1 MRSSEST
8 ISLADLQRLGIR
20 LHASEAAA
28 IARDVTVR
36 AEQGLLPGIPSADVL
51 RFAPDGS
58 IRIEG
63 PVAAGRSVERAARLL
78 DSLLPPLDQPSD
90 VRVPGALRLV
100 LARAL
105 ATLDLPA
112 YRSLE
117 DFASA
122 LARFAAADTSV
133 AVTGLVTRAQRDS
146 VRETSPRPTAAPV
159 VTDSDLTISDVRRA
173 RRATGL
179 TLTEIAERSRIPV
192 SLLRELE
199 WGYFINWPS
208 GYYGRSQLV
217 RYARAAGLDE
227 QVVVQAVWPVL
238 ETSARARPVP
248 VVDGTVLADDAP
260 STSLVRMQPA
270 GMPEIAAPVRRR
282 PPAFVAAA
290 AIAALLGVGALPA
303 IWTSRGSQDA
313 PADPVVTTQRPA
325 TDGVPA
331 GTSTAAPVNGT
342 SGAVQDRA
350 AEDDAKTT
358 PQAETRAARAAAP
371 VEAAADPVRTE
382 STDRS
387 TAALAPVSDS
397 PSRVTPDTAFSPAF
411 ATAGSAMFYHSA
423 ASGRSDIMRADTT
436 AAGTVLRV
444 TSIVNDNAS
453 NFHARPSP
461 DGEWIAFDSDREGE
475 RAVFI
480 ADANGRNVR
489 RITGPGF
496 AAVPSWSPDGG
507 VLAFVRAEANR
518 PRVWNL
524 WTVNLATGKT
534 VRITSHKVGQP
545 WGAAWFPDGRRI
557 AYSHEDRLIVRSLE
571 SGEQRVYRSPKK
583 GRLIRTPAVSPDG
596 RRIVFQLHKDGVWL
610 LDLTQGSMVRILTDP
625 TAEEF
630 TWSPDGRR
638 VAYHSRKTGDWGVWV
653 MAAR

>member
-58 IRIEG
+58 ILIEG

-122 LARFAAADTSV
+122 LARFAAADTSA
-133 AVTGLVTRAQRDS
+133 AVTGLVTRALRDS
-146 VRETSPRPTAAPV
+146 ARDTSPHATAAPV

-208 GYYGRSQLV
+208 GHYGRSQLV

-260 STSLVRMQPA
+260 SASLVRIAPA
-270 GMPEIAAPVRRR
+270 GMSETTGPVRRR

-290 AIAALLGVGALPA
+290 AIAALLAVGALPA
-303 IWTSRGSQDA
+303 IWTSRGSHDA
-313 PADPVVTTQRPA
+313 PADPVATTERPA
-325 TDGVPA
+325 TDAPPA
-331 GTSTAAPVNGT
+331 GVAP
-342 SGAVQDRA
+342 
-350 AEDDAKTT
+350 AE
-358 PQAETRAARAAAP
+358 PRAARAAAP
-371 VEAAADPVRTE
+371 VGSPAEPVRPAA
-382 STDRS
+382 TDRS
-387 TAALAPVSDS
+387 AVAIAPVSEP

-461 DGEWIAFDSDREGE
+461 DGQWIAFDSDREGE

-480 ADANGRNVR
+480 ADANGGNVR
-489 RITGPGF
+489 RVTGPGF

-507 VLAFVRAEANR
+507 LLAFVRAEPNR

-524 WTVNLATGKT
+524 WTVNLATGET
-534 VRITSHKVGQP
+534 ARLTSHKVGQP

-557 AYSHEDRLIVRSLE
+557 AYSHEDRLIVRSLD

-596 RRIVFQLHKDGVWL
+596 RRIVFQLHKNGVWL